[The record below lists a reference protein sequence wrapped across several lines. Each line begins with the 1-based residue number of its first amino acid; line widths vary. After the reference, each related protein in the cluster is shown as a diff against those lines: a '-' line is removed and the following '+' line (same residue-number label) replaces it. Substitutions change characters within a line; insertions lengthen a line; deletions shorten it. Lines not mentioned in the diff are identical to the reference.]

1 MGFILIALVAAATF
15 GLCYGLDKGF
25 AKLFRSQKQHESGLS
40 VRLNKKYGAAGLIIG
55 VLGVAAV
62 LTGLKESWLLSACG
76 VILVGLGA
84 CLVVYYMSFGIF
96 YDEDSFILSTF
107 GKKTATYCYRDI
119 RSQQLY
125 NSYGTIVIE
134 LHMADGRAVQLQSS
148 MLGVYSFMD
157 KAFAGWLRQKG
168 LGREDCPFHDPA
180 NSCWFPSQE
189 V

>member
-1 MGFILIALVAAATF
+1 MQA
-15 GLCYGLDKGF
+15 
-25 AKLFRSQKQHESGLS
+25 
-40 VRLNKKYGAAGLIIG
+40 
-55 VLGVAAV
+55 AAV